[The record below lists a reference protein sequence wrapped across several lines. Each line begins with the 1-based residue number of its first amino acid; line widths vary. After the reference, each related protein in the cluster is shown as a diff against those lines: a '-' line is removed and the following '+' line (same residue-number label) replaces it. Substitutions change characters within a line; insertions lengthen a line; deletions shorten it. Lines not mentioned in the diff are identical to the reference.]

1 MDCKQKQPQKGLDG
15 FAVILGANWNNGAN
29 AGSRSAN
36 WNNSPSN
43 SNNNIGGRG
52 VCDIK
57 GFMLRHREVSGRPGG
72 QPFKPAS
79 ANTLMGFA
87 IGASRA

>member
-1 MDCKQKQPQKGLDG
+1 
-15 FAVILGANWNNGAN
+15 VNLGGNWNNGAN

-57 GFMLRHREVSGRPGG
+57 GFIRRYREVAGRPGG
-72 QPFKPAS
+72 QPLKPAS
-79 ANTLMGFA
+79 ANTLMGFV